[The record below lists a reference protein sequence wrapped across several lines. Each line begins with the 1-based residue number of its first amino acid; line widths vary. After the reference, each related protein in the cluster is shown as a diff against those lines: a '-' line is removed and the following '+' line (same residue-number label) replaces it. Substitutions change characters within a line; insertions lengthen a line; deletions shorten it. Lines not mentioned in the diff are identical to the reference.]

1 MPVYD
6 MAWLERANPGFGL
19 LWPPPDHLP
28 AMPSFK
34 AAVKHDATWRLSLT
48 VNGQVVDEL
57 NFNGTATNSA
67 ATLAVTRWTGVDLR
81 EGDNICVFTARDAKG
96 RLMVERSRIL
106 HFSGPPVRAELVPAA
121 SDLVAAGR
129 RPAVIAIRLTD
140 RDGYPARR
148 GIIGEF
154 SVDAPYEP
162 ERLRSEDRKAA
173 LGSLEEP
180 RPTYT
185 VGADG
190 IARIRLEPTTLSGE
204 VLLRLPLARRH
215 EEIRAWLA
223 PEDRDWILV
232 GLAEGTAGW
241 NAVDGNL
248 ESLADDEVE
257 EEFHADGRLAFF
269 ARGRVKGRWLLTAA
283 YDSRRDPND
292 PDDTPLFGVVDPD
305 ALYTVYGDASVQTH
319 DAPSRSKLYVKL
331 ERERFYALF
340 GDFATGL
347 TVTELSRYNRR
358 LTGLKSSLR
367 TGALDATAFAA
378 RSHQGYA
385 REELRGDGSSGIY
398 HLSRG
403 DLLINSE
410 QVTIEVRDRYRSE
423 VIVSEQRLTRF
434 LDYDLDFVKG
444 TLVFREPVY
453 ARDENFNPVFIVVE
467 YETWDDREPQLQAGG
482 RVAAHLAGDRIE
494 VGATAIHEGA
504 HGTAG
509 NLAGVDARIDVTGH
523 LELKA
528 ELAGSDTDLAGRHGA
543 YRAEVVHNSRTLEA
557 KAWLLRQESG
567 FGLGQQRFGEAGMFK
582 YGAAFDWRFR
592 RAWSFGGRALHE
604 TNLLTTANRDL
615 FETRL
620 AWNDGPWT
628 AHLGHRQAVDRFA
641 TAPDARSLQL
651 KGGVSAALLRTRLRL
666 SADHEQSLDGQNA
679 NTDYPTRTGLGAEY
693 QVIPQAAVFTRG
705 EITRGAVQD
714 TRSTRIGV
722 RSTPWT
728 GGEISTSL
736 EQQYREGATRVF
748 RNAGIK
754 QTWYLNE
761 RWSLDGGLD
770 HAQMDGPAPV
780 RVNPGVPPVNGAD
793 EGYTAAALGATC
805 RGANWR
811 WVQRVEIR
819 NSASEDK
826 WGVDGSVFI
835 EPTDAVGLQAGA
847 RAQKVMGPTSERRIA
862 DWRLGLAWRP
872 PIGAWSVLQR
882 FDYKTEVQ
890 TGVDFALDNWRVVNN
905 ISVNWR
911 SRPWLQIAARHGLRF
926 AREMYDGQQHDAT
939 TGLFGLEA
947 RYFFARR
954 WDVGVQ
960 GTARNSWTFHVY
972 DLSAGASVGV
982 RLIEDLWLSL
992 GYNAVGFHDRDF
1004 TGGYTAQGPY
1014 LRFRFRFNQD
1024 SKHEMLF

>member
-1 MPVYD
+1 VDLSAVLTGDELTGTVTLAGQGVALRNRRLTVLLPENTHYLPRSSSLDSTALGDPEDRGGALTWRLGDGPADGPYDWSHTVTFHARVDSTHRRQDLATGALLTVDTPTADNVRTVPARAVVGLVPEVLRIPGREFVLRPRFESLRADLAPVDQAGLDTLAAELKRRHVVNLRITGHSDSHRIPAAKRRLFANNYELGLARAQTVADYLGARLELSTDRLLVDSRGPDEPVAANNTAEGRGLNRRVVVQVWTEDLVHRLPPQPVHDRGDATVEVVGLRPGEAWVDTSDATDDPDAMPVYD

-129 RPAVIAIRLTD
+129 RPAVIAVRLTD

-331 ERERFYALF
+331 
-340 GDFATGL
+340 
-347 TVTELSRYNRR
+347 
-358 LTGLKSSLR
+358 
-367 TGALDATAFAA
+367 
-378 RSHQGYA
+378 
-385 REELRGDGSSGIY
+385 
-398 HLSRG
+398 
-403 DLLINSE
+403 
-410 QVTIEVRDRYRSE
+410 
-423 VIVSEQRLTRF
+423 
-434 LDYDLDFVKG
+434 
-444 TLVFREPVY
+444 
-453 ARDENFNPVFIVVE
+453 
-467 YETWDDREPQLQAGG
+467 
-482 RVAAHLAGDRIE
+482 
-494 VGATAIHEGA
+494 
-504 HGTAG
+504 
-509 NLAGVDARIDVTGH
+509 
-523 LELKA
+523 
-528 ELAGSDTDLAGRHGA
+528 
-543 YRAEVVHNSRTLEA
+543 
-557 KAWLLRQESG
+557 
-567 FGLGQQRFGEAGMFK
+567 
-582 YGAAFDWRFR
+582 
-592 RAWSFGGRALHE
+592 
-604 TNLLTTANRDL
+604 
-615 FETRL
+615 
-620 AWNDGPWT
+620 
-628 AHLGHRQAVDRFA
+628 
-641 TAPDARSLQL
+641 
-651 KGGVSAALLRTRLRL
+651 
-666 SADHEQSLDGQNA
+666 
-679 NTDYPTRTGLGAEY
+679 
-693 QVIPQAAVFTRG
+693 
-705 EITRGAVQD
+705 
-714 TRSTRIGV
+714 
-722 RSTPWT
+722 
-728 GGEISTSL
+728 
-736 EQQYREGATRVF
+736 
-748 RNAGIK
+748 
-754 QTWYLNE
+754 
-761 RWSLDGGLD
+761 
-770 HAQMDGPAPV
+770 
-780 RVNPGVPPVNGAD
+780 
-793 EGYTAAALGATC
+793 
-805 RGANWR
+805 
-811 WVQRVEIR
+811 
-819 NSASEDK
+819 
-826 WGVDGSVFI
+826 
-835 EPTDAVGLQAGA
+835 
-847 RAQKVMGPTSERRIA
+847 
-862 DWRLGLAWRP
+862 
-872 PIGAWSVLQR
+872 
-882 FDYKTEVQ
+882 
-890 TGVDFALDNWRVVNN
+890 
-905 ISVNWR
+905 
-911 SRPWLQIAARHGLRF
+911 
-926 AREMYDGQQHDAT
+926 
-939 TGLFGLEA
+939 
-947 RYFFARR
+947 
-954 WDVGVQ
+954 
-960 GTARNSWTFHVY
+960 
-972 DLSAGASVGV
+972 
-982 RLIEDLWLSL
+982 
-992 GYNAVGFHDRDF
+992 
-1004 TGGYTAQGPY
+1004 
-1014 LRFRFRFNQD
+1014 
-1024 SKHEMLF
+1024 